1 MEPCSVHAEAD
12 VGAAAEVGKS
22 INREREG
29 QGKFQNHPLL
39 PARIAYT
46 FSPIGWVESLRSTG
60 RAIFGDKKTDF
71 GNDGYEI
78 WLTSSLQEKFPGLG
92 LV

>member
-12 VGAAAEVGKS
+12 VGAAAEVGMS
-22 INREREG
+22 INRERVG

-39 PARIAYT
+39 PARIAST
-46 FSPIGWVESLRSTG
+46 FSPIGYVECLTVSGLT
-60 RAIFGDKKTDF
+60 IIGDKRADF
-71 GNDGYEI
+71 RNSSKQI
-78 WLTSSLQEKFPGLG
+78 WLPDSLQEKFPGLG